1 MSLLTEI
8 TTQLT
13 PELRAT
19 RDTQAMADAL
29 SVGRTKPST
38 REIGNGTILET
49 LGLTA
54 GNALL
59 DAINNAPDF
68 RHVKP
73 LVEQGR
79 LIAGTPLV
87 AIAIM
92 GMVAGAVITQAD
104 ANKLLAIAVE
114 PDPVSEFN
122 VRRAVW
128 SDAGEYL
135 A

>member
-8 TTQLT
+8 QAL
-13 PELRAT
+13 PAELRAS
-19 RDTQAMADAL
+19 RDTQAIADAL

-38 REIGNGTILET
+38 REIGNGTILEV

-79 LIAGTPLV
+79 LIIGGPLV
-87 AIAIM
+87 AAALM
-92 GMVAGAVITQAD
+92 GMVAGGVITQAD
-104 ANKLLAIAVE
+104 ADKLLAIASV
-114 PDPVSEFN
+114 PAPVSEFD

>member
-1 MSLLTEI
+1 MTLLTEI
-8 TTQLT
+8 QAL
-13 PELRAT
+13 PAELRAS
-19 RDTQAMADAL
+19 RDTQAIADAL

-38 REIGNGTILET
+38 REIGNGTILEV

-73 LVEQGR
+73 LVQQGR
-79 LIAGTPLV
+79 LIVGGPLV
-87 AIAIM
+87 AAALS
-92 GMVAGAVITQAD
+92 GMVAGGVITQAD
-104 ANKLLAIAVE
+104 ADKLLAIAVQ
-114 PDPVSEFN
+114 PDPVSEID

-128 SDAGEYL
+128 SDAGDYL

>member
-1 MSLLTEI
+1 MTLLANI
-8 TTQLT
+8 NAL
-13 PELRAT
+13 PAELRAS
-19 RDTQAMADAL
+19 RDTQAIAAAL
-29 SVGRTKPST
+29 SVGRTRPST
-38 REIGNGTILET
+38 REIGNGTILEV
-49 LGLTA
+49 LGLAA

-79 LIAGTPLV
+79 LIVGSPLV
-87 AIAIM
+87 AVSLA
-92 GMVAGAVITQAD
+92 GMVSGKVITQAD
-104 ANKLLAIAVE
+104 ADKLLAIAVE
-114 PDPVSEFN
+114 PDPVSEFD

>member
-1 MSLLTEI
+1 MTLLTQI
-8 TTQLT
+8 KALD
-13 PELRAT
+13 PVLVAS
-19 RDTQAMADAL
+19 RDTQAIADAL

-79 LIAGTPLV
+79 LIVGSPLV
-87 AIAIM
+87 AVALA
-92 GMVAGAVITQAD
+92 GMVAGKVITQAD
-104 ANKLLAIAVE
+104 ADKLLAIASV
-114 PDPVSEFN
+114 PDPVSEFD

>member
-1 MSLLTEI
+1 MTLLTEV
-8 TTQLT
+8 QAL
-13 PELRAT
+13 PAELRAS
-19 RDTQAMADAL
+19 RDTQAIADAL

-38 REIGNGTILET
+38 REIGNGTILEV

-79 LIAGTPLV
+79 LIIGGPLV
-87 AIAIM
+87 AAALM
-92 GMVAGAVITQAD
+92 GMVAGGVITQAD
-104 ANKLLAIAVE
+104 ADKLLAIAVQ
-114 PDPVSEFN
+114 PDPVSEFD

-128 SDAGEYL
+128 SDNGKYL

>member
-1 MSLLTEI
+1 MALLNEI
-8 TTQLT
+8 TTRLT

-38 REIGNGTILET
+38 REIGNGTILEV
-49 LGLTA
+49 LGMAA

-59 DAINNAPDF
+59 DAINTAPDF

-79 LIAGTPLV
+79 LIIGGPLV
-87 AIAIM
+87 AAALA
-92 GMVAGAVITQAD
+92 GMVGGGVITQAD
-104 ANKLLAIAVE
+104 SDKLLAIAVQ
-114 PDPVSEFN
+114 PDPVSEID